1 MTELNQNYKCNLC
14 GNVVKIVQAGTGA
27 LVCCGQPMELVIET
41 MPTQPVVEEAP
52 VVEQTM
58 SEVTS
63 EPSPSSSPS
72 PSPEPETQN

>member
-1 MTELNQNYKCNLC
+1 
-14 GNVVKIVQAGTGA
+14 
-27 LVCCGQPMELVIET
+27 MELVIET

-58 SEVTS
+58 SEVTP